1 MLKLIKSTGNRGKII
16 FEQQYRHQFD
26 IVRQHFKAQN
36 KSIKYA
42 KQYSYAMNPFSY
54 AITPMG
60 TFNVGQADDIIT
72 FCKTQNII
80 CQIQDKLQKIIHP
93 KMHIQVLE
101 DLPNP
106 EYQYR
111 DYQES
116 LINSLAKNGRGI
128 IVSPTRSGKSLILAG
143 LFHNTLLQMQ
153 KNEIRNILLIVP
165 NLLLVEQFIND
176 LQDYY
181 TIKQQTITI
190 TLQNNKK
197 IQLNGNDQIQTK
209 RGIIKA
215 KDLKKSDEILNIKF

>member
-16 FEQQYRHQFD
+16 FDQQYRWQFD
-26 IVRQHFKAQN
+26 IVRQHFKTEN
-36 KSIKYA
+36 RSIKYA

-60 TFNVGQADDIIT
+60 TFNVGQADDIIS
-72 FCKTQNII
+72 FCNTQNIS
-80 CQIQDKLQKIIHP
+80 CQIQDKLQKLIHP
-93 KMHIQVLE
+93 KMYIQKLE

-143 LFHNTLLQMQ
+143 LFHNTLLQTQ
-153 KNEIRNILLIVP
+153 KNDIKNILLIVP
-165 NLLLVEQFIND
+165 NLLLVQQFIND
-176 LQDYY
+176 LKDYY
-181 TIKQQTITI
+181 TIKQQTVKI
-190 TLQNNKK
+190 TLENNTK
-197 IQLNGNDQIQTK
+197 IQLNGNDQIQTS
-209 RGIIKA
+209 RGKIKA
-215 KDLKKSDEILNIKF
+215 KDLKKSDEIISIPL